1 MNLNKILFY
10 IVFTTIINSNYVYA
24 TEINNSMQ
32 YDQEG
37 NINNEKFHYLDNIIS
52 FEEEDTKLDI
62 TENTSNIKS
71 KCNNIANEF
80 VQQGTNVLQSE
91 KQNSSILFFT
101 PQDKHITQNDTNV
114 VINNNLNNI
123 RNTSKIENNEN
134 IINNDISI
142 NKSSNNNIFNEE
154 SNLTLNTRNKFSL
167 PINTKD
173 YIPTKYKKYDFLQK
187 QYPNNTISDSQF
199 FTNTTNTPQD
209 TSLALL
215 QMTLTNI
222 ENKLNNI
229 INTQNAASY
238 QITMLQNS
246 VIDINERLNR
256 AHNNVSNTIEKTARS
271 INSNNTNISRNL
283 KNELQ
288 NITEIRKS
296 ELSSELKDINQKID
310 SIQQLIDGTVVNKY
324 LYFMNKNISVVFSNI
339 KDDTRSQFKN
349 IPGRLEGMYN
359 EQMQEHRM
367 LDEVNSKLDELITQ
381 INKRKNDINGFKKE
395 EINNNDNDNINASV
409 KLDNKINQENINI
422 KDKDKIT
429 TQIEDKEN
437 KIDEIKKYNEIPQN
451 IISDKASNK
460 EESKNITNTNTED
473 RIVTNKIDEPAE
485 IRIIENK

>member
-1 MNLNKILFY
+1 MNLKKCLFY

-37 NINNEKFHYLDNIIS
+37 NTNNEKFHYLDNIIS
-52 FEEEDTKLDI
+52 FEEEDTKVDI

-80 VQQGTNVLQSE
+80 VQQGTNILQSE

-114 VINNNLNNI
+114 VINN
-123 RNTSKIENNEN
+123 RDTSKIE
-134 IINNDISI
+134 NNDISI
-142 NKSSNNNIFNEE
+142 NKGSQNDIFNEE
-154 SNLTLNTRNKFSL
+154 SNFTLNTRNKFSL
-167 PINTKD
+167 PINTKN
-173 YIPTKYKKYDFLQK
+173 YIPTKYRKSDFGT
-187 QYPNNTISDSQF
+187 QYLNNTINSPQF
-199 FTNTTNTPQD
+199 FTNTTNIPQD
-209 TSLALL
+209 NNSALL
-215 QMTLTNI
+215 QITLTNI

-229 INTQNAASY
+229 INTLNNIINTQNSTSY

-246 VIDINERLNR
+246 IIDINEKLNR
-256 AHNNVSNTIEKTARS
+256 MQNNISNTIEKTARS
-271 INSNNTNISRNL
+271 INPNNTNISRNL

-296 ELSSELKDINQKID
+296 ELSSELKDIKQQIHKINQSMDDTI
-310 SIQQLIDGTVVNKY
+310 IGKY
-324 LYFMNKNISVVFSNI
+324 LYFMTKNISVVCSNI